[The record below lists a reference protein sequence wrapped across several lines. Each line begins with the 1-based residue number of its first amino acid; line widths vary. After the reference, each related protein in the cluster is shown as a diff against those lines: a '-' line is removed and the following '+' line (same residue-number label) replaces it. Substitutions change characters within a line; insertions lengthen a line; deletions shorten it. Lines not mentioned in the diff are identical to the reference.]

1 MSPEYATDGT
11 FSVKS
16 DIFSLGVLML
26 EIVSG
31 IKNRGFSHPN
41 HHHNLLGHVSV
52 KYSLSHSLSLSSLG
66 EFGNVNYNC
75 SRHGCC
81 GRRTGPWNYWIHV
94 WRIHA
99 QDLKY

>member
-31 IKNRGFSHPN
+31 IKNRGFSQPKHD
-41 HHHNLLGHVSV
+41 HNLLGDVSG
-52 KYSLSHSLSLSSLG
+52 KYSLSLSLLLG
-66 EFGNVNYNC
+66 EFSNVNCNC
-75 SRHGCC
+75 SRHGCS

-94 WRIHA
+94 WWIHV
-99 QDLKY
+99 QHLKY